1 MNTRAHWLV
10 HLSFKYNM
18 YCSSHTLYFLFMVKD
33 TFIDKYRTSNCMS
46 KETTVLS
53 FFSSTNDTFSSMD
66 AFFFIWAHNI
76 HSSIFFSLSFLP
88 SSRWCS
94 YSRLQLVTLSSFVS
108 FFFASLHS
116 YTHTYTYIN
125 IYIRWWSLS
134 KIWLLS
140 RL

>member
-1 MNTRAHWLV
+1 
-10 HLSFKYNM
+10 
-18 YCSSHTLYFLFMVKD
+18 
-33 TFIDKYRTSNCMS
+33 
-46 KETTVLS
+46 
-53 FFSSTNDTFSSMD
+53 
-66 AFFFIWAHNI
+66 
-76 HSSIFFSLSFLP
+76 
-88 SSRWCS
+88 
-94 YSRLQLVTLSSFVS
+94 LVTLSSFVS